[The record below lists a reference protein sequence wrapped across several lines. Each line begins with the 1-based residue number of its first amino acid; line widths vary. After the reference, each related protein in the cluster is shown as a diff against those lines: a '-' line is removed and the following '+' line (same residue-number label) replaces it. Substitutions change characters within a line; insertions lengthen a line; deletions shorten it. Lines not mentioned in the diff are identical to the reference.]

1 MARAVLPL
9 AVGPTT
15 AMIFGLA
22 AGFDMRKG
30 MWLNP
35 NRKGVIDMTEFQV
48 LLSGGG
54 LILAVAA
61 FAFWK
66 ASRNANTPPKG
77 SGLNVR

>member
-1 MARAVLPL
+1 
-9 AVGPTT
+9 
-15 AMIFGLA
+15 
-22 AGFDMRKG
+22 
-30 MWLNP
+30 
-35 NRKGVIDMTEFQV
+35 MTEFQV

-54 LILAVAA
+54 LNLAVVA

>member
-1 MARAVLPL
+1 
-9 AVGPTT
+9 
-15 AMIFGLA
+15 
-22 AGFDMRKG
+22 